1 MTLSEIKN
9 YIINYLEDIYETNES
24 ESIAYIILED
34 ELKMSKIDLIIN
46 AENIVNESSVDRI
59 QEILIQLEQA
69 KPIQYILGY
78 ADFYE
83 LKFKVN
89 EHTLIPRQETELLVY
104 KIIELNKNRK
114 SINILDIGTGT
125 GCIAISLAKNLNA
138 NITAIDFS
146 EKAIET
152 AKQNAR
158 INNVN
163 VKFEIFNI
171 IKNKEQICDVN
182 YDIIVSNPP
191 YVTNIEKKQ
200 MQKNVLDF
208 EPHSALFVDNDN
220 PLEFYYAITKFA
232 KHNLKQNGQL
242 WFEIN
247 EQFGEETKNI
257 LKNDGFKNLQII
269 NDLNEKNRIVSGI
282 LKPNSFSVFLLLLL
296 LFPFLFV

>member
-1 MTLSEIKN
+1 MTLTDIKN
-9 YIINYLEDIYETNES
+9 YIINYLDGIYDNNEA

-46 AENIVNESSVDRI
+46 AGNIVNEKSVDKI
-59 QEILIQLEQA
+59 QEILVQLEQNN
-69 KPIQYILGY
+69 PIQYILGY

-89 EHTLIPRQETELLVY
+89 EHTLIPRQETELLVH
-104 KIIELNKNRK
+104 KIIEFNKNRK
-114 SINILDIGTGT
+114 DINILDIGTGT
-125 GCIAISLAKNLNA
+125 GCIAISLAKHLNA

-152 AKQNAR
+152 AKQNTE

-163 VKFEIFNI
+163 VKFEFLDI
-171 IKNKEQICDVN
+171 IKNQQKKCDTN

-191 YVTNIEKKQ
+191 YVTNTEKKQ
-200 MQKNVLDF
+200 MLNNVLDF
-208 EPHSALFVDNDN
+208 EPHSALFVDDTN
-220 PLEFYYAITKFA
+220 PLEFYEAITKFA
-232 KHNLKQNGQL
+232 KNNLRQSGQL

-257 LKNDGFKNLQII
+257 LIKEGFKNVQII
-269 NDLNEKNRIVSGI
+269 NDLNEKNRIVSGV
-282 LKPNSFSVFLLLLL
+282 LV
-296 LFPFLFV
+296 